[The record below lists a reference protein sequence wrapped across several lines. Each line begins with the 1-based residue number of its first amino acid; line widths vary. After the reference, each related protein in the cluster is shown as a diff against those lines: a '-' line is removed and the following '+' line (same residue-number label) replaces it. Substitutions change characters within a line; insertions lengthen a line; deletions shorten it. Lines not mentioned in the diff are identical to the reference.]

1 MHANEFRF
9 VWLVR
14 KARKRE
20 ENKFFF
26 LEEENKILNI

>member
-1 MHANEFRF
+1 MPANEFRF

-26 LEEENKILNI
+26 RRRK